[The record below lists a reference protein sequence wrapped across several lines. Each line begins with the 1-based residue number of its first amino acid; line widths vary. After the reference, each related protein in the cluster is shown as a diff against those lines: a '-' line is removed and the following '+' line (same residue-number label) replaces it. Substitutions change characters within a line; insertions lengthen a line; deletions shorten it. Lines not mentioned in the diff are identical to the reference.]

1 MALLIEAYGKGGLVP
16 YLVESLSAQF
26 LNDLLEQTVE
36 LRRDPKER
44 QEEWDREQS
53 KKWLQEHK
61 SETLIFQSATGEQ
74 QAINVK
80 DFMWSDDDDED

>member
-1 MALLIEAYGKGGLVP
+1 V
-16 YLVESLSAQF
+16 QF

-44 QEEWDREQS
+44 EEEYEREQS
-53 KKWLQEHK
+53 QKWLKEH
-61 SETLIFQSATGEQ
+61 SNQTLVFQSATGEQ
-74 QAINVK
+74 KTVNVK